1 MIILYFNLNK
11 QFYHEHQWYLANKRP
26 RMLYDDMVNES
37 ASKCLVIYQILKML
51 FVDRLDWLQLQKSN
65 Y

>member
-51 FVDRLDWLQLQKSN
+51 FVDRLD
-65 Y
+65 